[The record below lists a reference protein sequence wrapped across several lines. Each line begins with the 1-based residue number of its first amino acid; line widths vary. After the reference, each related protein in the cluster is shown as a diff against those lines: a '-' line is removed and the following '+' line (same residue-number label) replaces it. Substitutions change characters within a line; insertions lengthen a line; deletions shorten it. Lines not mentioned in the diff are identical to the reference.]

1 MNRFQ
6 AFTRP
11 VFGGHHAMIRLAHK
25 AKAEPIKAKGGYP
38 IVYQTELEA
47 QRAATEGLTAYFNGN
62 LVRDGDTLS
71 SGVRAAAEALFCKQR
86 GREKRIVVE
95 RRTARA

>member
-11 VFGGHHAMIRLAHK
+11 VFGGYQAMIRLAHK
-25 AKAEPIKAKGGYP
+25 AQAEPIKGKGGNP
-38 IVYQTELEA
+38 IVYETELDA

-71 SGVRAAAEALFCKQR
+71 TGVRAAAEALFCKQR
-86 GREKRIVVE
+86 GREKRIAVE
-95 RRTARA
+95 RRSVRA